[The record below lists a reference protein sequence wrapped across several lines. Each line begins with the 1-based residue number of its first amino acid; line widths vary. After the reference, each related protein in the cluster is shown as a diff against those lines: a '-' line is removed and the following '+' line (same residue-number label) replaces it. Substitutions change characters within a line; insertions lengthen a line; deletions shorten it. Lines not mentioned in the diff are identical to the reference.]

1 MIIQRIRPTV
11 AKMNTINNLLN
22 KYISDKPFYI
32 CRIIN
37 REMIQGTMLIVPS
50 ILIADSLLLERMYY
64 IPLVGMFDTIKTTL
78 Q

>member
-1 MIIQRIRPTV
+1 MSYNQSRDV
-11 AKMNTINNLLN
+11 
-22 KYISDKPFYI
+22 F
-32 CRIIN
+32 
-37 REMIQGTMLIVPS
+37 QGTMLIVPS